1 MNLGH
6 VFKFMLCTI
15 KARVVFVWLDFTA
28 NANSQIIAHFQRA
41 GTSTKRPV
49 IMRVDTTEI
58 FLFHSCKSSDFMV
71 MWT

>member
-41 GTSTKRPV
+41 GTST
-49 IMRVDTTEI
+49 
-58 FLFHSCKSSDFMV
+58 L
-71 MWT
+71 